1 MTTTKIH
8 IPAEIIDYIVEYYD
22 DRDQPI
28 ICMEELA
35 ELQQAISKRCR
46 DLESNLPEEIAHSL
60 ISISVL
66 MTLYGIKPGD
76 VEAEIKKKRAKLG
89 IITDDEDDE
98 MRPDNEFIGGY

>member
-1 MTTTKIH
+1 MTTSKIH
-8 IPAEIIDYIVEYYD
+8 IPVEIVDHIVEYYD
-22 DRDQPI
+22 DRYQPI

-66 MTLYGIKPGD
+66 MTIYHIKPAD
-76 VEAEIKKKRAKLG
+76 IESEIRRKQAKLG
-89 IITDDEDDE
+89 AL
-98 MRPDNEFIGGY
+98 